1 MVTNRRSA
9 VQLSPQAVETRPVP
23 SSQPPEWGWPHRR
36 IDRLIADWN
45 TTPGKLRLTRII
57 LVIGIVLAGVV
68 GVVTANNRVD
78 TTRDIVERLEPLNA
92 NVSTLYQ
99 SLAGADATVAAG
111 FLSGGVEPAEV
122 RARYDRDILT
132 ATTSLAQAGTQAGE
146 EVVTANRIADITT
159 QLPVYTGLV
168 ERARANNR
176 QDLAVGAAYLRRA
189 SELMQ
194 SSILP
199 EAAEMQRRQA
209 SRLNEAYE
217 GAGAVP
223 VVALAACGTTLAGLI
238 WVQVFLCRRTHRI
251 INIGLVMASGAVL
264 AGLVWWTAAGMASA
278 GSLAR
283 ALGHSRAVSEAL
295 GPAQIVALQARAAES
310 LGLITRN
317 SGSESDFDA
326 RMQVL
331 ARNGGAGGALGA
343 AKEFAS
349 DPQGRALVQASIDDA
364 RGYAAAHEEVRRL
377 DDAGEYIQAVDAAMN
392 THQASAA
399 TAFERLAAALQ
410 TAVEYERG
418 AFARDIDRARGW
430 FTGLPVGIGTLALI
444 AAVGVALGVRQR
456 LEEYR

>member
-1 MVTNRRSA
+1 MS
-9 VQLSPQAVETRPVP
+9 QQAVEIRPVLP
-23 SSQPPEWGWPHRR
+23 GQLPKRGEPPRR
-36 IDRLIADWN
+36 IDRLIADWR
-45 TTPGKLRLTRII
+45 TTPGTLRLARMI

-78 TTRDIVERLEPLNA
+78 ITRDIAERLEPLNA

-99 SLAGADATVAAG
+99 SLADADATVAAG

-122 RARYDRDILT
+122 RARYDSHILT
-132 ATTSLAQAGTQAGE
+132 ATASLAEAGTQAGA

-176 QDLAVGAAYLRRA
+176 QDLVVGAAYLRRA

-199 EAAEMQRRQA
+199 EAAEMQRQQA
-209 SRLNEAYE
+209 SRLNDAYQR
-217 GAGAVP
+217 AGAVP
-223 VVALAACGTTLAGLI
+223 VVAFAACGATLAGLI

-251 INIGLVMASGAVL
+251 INIGLVMASAAVL
-264 AGLVWWTAAGMASA
+264 AGLAWWTAAGMASA

-283 ALGHSRAVSEAL
+283 SLEHSRAVSDAL
-295 GPAQIVALQARAAES
+295 GPAQIMALQARAVES
-310 LGLITRN
+310 LGLITRD
-317 SGSESDFDA
+317 SGSELDFDA

-343 AKEFAS
+343 AEEFAS
-349 DPQGRALVQASIDDA
+349 DPQGRALVQAANDA
-364 RGYAAAHEEVRRL
+364 AQGYSSAHEEVRRL
-377 DDAGEYIQAVDAAMN
+377 DDAGEYIKAVDAAVS
-392 THQASAA
+392 THQTSAA
-399 TAFERLAAALQ
+399 TAFGRLAAALQ
-410 TAVEYERG
+410 TAVEYERV
-418 AFARDIDRARGW
+418 AFTRDIARARGW
-430 FTGLPVGIGTLALI
+430 LTGLPAGIGTLALI